1 MNKFGGIFKSFL
13 LVTLLLVF
21 LIPMHADFAATNIQF
36 PDINISVSG
45 EDGDVEVA
53 NSIQILVLLTV
64 LSLAPSIL
72 IMMTSFTRFIIVL
85 GFVRRALSLQ
95 ATPPN
100 QTLIGL
106 ALFLTLFVM
115 QPVLTDVYEN
125 AYVPLQEGTVTL
137 EEATELASG
146 PFKEFMLS
154 QVRSKDLAL
163 FLNIANVEEVNTN
176 DDISMT
182 VLIPAFVLSEL
193 KLSFEIGFLI
203 FMPFI
208 VVDMIV
214 ASTLMALGMMML
226 PPVMISLPIKIL
238 LFILVDGWHLI
249 IEKLILSIRYGV
261 KMNEEMIIDL
271 FSESIKVILVLSAPM
286 LLSGLLIG
294 LVIAIFQA
302 TTQIQESTL
311 AFVPKIIVV
320 FVVMLVTGSWM
331 IKSLVEYTN
340 YVLNLI
346 DVIIY

>member
-1 MNKFGGIFKSFL
+1 MNKYGGIFKSFI

-21 LIPMHADFAATNIQF
+21 LLPMNADFAATNIQF

-85 GFVRRALSLQ
+85 GFVRSALSLQ

-137 EEATELASG
+137 EEASELASG

-249 IEKLILSIRYGV
+249 IEKLILSIR
-261 KMNEEMIIDL
+261 
-271 FSESIKVILVLSAPM
+271 
-286 LLSGLLIG
+286 
-294 LVIAIFQA
+294 
-302 TTQIQESTL
+302 
-311 AFVPKIIVV
+311 
-320 FVVMLVTGSWM
+320 
-331 IKSLVEYTN
+331 
-340 YVLNLI
+340 
-346 DVIIY
+346 

>member
-1 MNKFGGIFKSFL
+1 MFKNGGAIK
-13 LVTLLLVF
+13 F
-21 LIPMHADFAATNIQF
+21 LISMAIVVLLASSMHMDFAATIEI
-36 PDINISVSG
+36 PDINITISG
-45 EDGDVEVA
+45 EDGDVEIA

-72 IMMTSFTRFIIVL
+72 IMMTSFTRMIIVL

-95 ATPPN
+95 STPPN

-115 QPVLTDVYEN
+115 APVFTDVYEN

-137 EEATELASG
+137 EEAVDLASD
-146 PFKEFMLS
+146 PFKDFMLS

-163 FLNIANVEEVNTN
+163 FLNISGVEEITSN
-176 DDISMT
+176 DDITLT
-182 VLIPAFVLSEL
+182 VLIPAFILSEL

-249 IEKLILSIRYGV
+249 IEKLILSIR
-261 KMNEEMIIDL
+261 
-271 FSESIKVILVLSAPM
+271 
-286 LLSGLLIG
+286 
-294 LVIAIFQA
+294 
-302 TTQIQESTL
+302 
-311 AFVPKIIVV
+311 
-320 FVVMLVTGSWM
+320 
-331 IKSLVEYTN
+331 
-340 YVLNLI
+340 
-346 DVIIY
+346 

>member
-1 MNKFGGIFKSFL
+1 MNKIGGISKSFL
-13 LVTLLLVF
+13 LIALLL
-21 LIPMHADFAATNIQF
+21 LLSMSLKADFAATTIQF

-45 EDGDVEVA
+45 ENGDIEVA

-106 ALFLTLFVM
+106 ALFMTLFVM
-115 QPVLTDVYEN
+115 QPVLTDVYDN
-125 AYVPLQEGTVTL
+125 AYVPLQEGTITL
-137 EEATELASG
+137 EEATDLASG
-146 PFKEFMLS
+146 PFKEFMLA

-238 LFILVDGWHLI
+238 LFIMVDGWHLI
-249 IEKLILSIRYGV
+249 IEKLILSIR
-261 KMNEEMIIDL
+261 
-271 FSESIKVILVLSAPM
+271 
-286 LLSGLLIG
+286 
-294 LVIAIFQA
+294 
-302 TTQIQESTL
+302 
-311 AFVPKIIVV
+311 
-320 FVVMLVTGSWM
+320 
-331 IKSLVEYTN
+331 
-340 YVLNLI
+340 
-346 DVIIY
+346 

>member
-1 MNKFGGIFKSFL
+1 MLKNGGILKIVISIAIL
-13 LVTLLLVF
+13 MIMASGVHLN
-21 LIPMHADFAATNIQF
+21 FAATIEI
-36 PDINISVSG
+36 PDINITISG
-45 EDGDVEVA
+45 TDGDVQIA

-72 IMMTSFTRFIIVL
+72 IMMTSFTRMIIVL

-95 ATPPN
+95 STPPN

-115 QPVLTDVYEN
+115 APVFTDVYEN

-137 EEATELASG
+137 EEAVDLASD
-146 PFKEFMLS
+146 PFKDFMLS

-163 FLNIANVEEVNTN
+163 FLNISGVQEIASN
-176 DDISMT
+176 DDITLT
-182 VLIPAFVLSEL
+182 VLIPAFILSEL

-249 IEKLILSIRYGV
+249 IEKLILSIR
-261 KMNEEMIIDL
+261 
-271 FSESIKVILVLSAPM
+271 
-286 LLSGLLIG
+286 
-294 LVIAIFQA
+294 
-302 TTQIQESTL
+302 
-311 AFVPKIIVV
+311 
-320 FVVMLVTGSWM
+320 
-331 IKSLVEYTN
+331 
-340 YVLNLI
+340 
-346 DVIIY
+346 

>member
-1 MNKFGGIFKSFL
+1 MNKFGGIKKVILVMVIAILMLAAMQVSFAG
-13 LVTLLLVF
+13 TE
-21 LIPMHADFAATNIQF
+21 IQL
-36 PDINISVSG
+36 PDINVSINS
-45 EDGDVEVA
+45 EDGDVPVA
-53 NSIQILVLLTV
+53 NGIQIIILLTI

-100 QTLIGL
+100 QTLIGM
-106 ALFLTLFVM
+106 ALFLTFFVM
-115 QPVLTDVYEN
+115 SPVFTEVYET

-137 EEATELASG
+137 EEAVDLASD
-146 PFKEFMLS
+146 PFKEFMLE

-176 DDISMT
+176 DDIPMT
-182 VLIPAFVLSEL
+182 VIIPAFILSEL

-238 LFILVDGWHLI
+238 LFIMVDGWHLI
-249 IEKLILSIRYGV
+249 IEKLILSIR
-261 KMNEEMIIDL
+261 
-271 FSESIKVILVLSAPM
+271 
-286 LLSGLLIG
+286 
-294 LVIAIFQA
+294 
-302 TTQIQESTL
+302 
-311 AFVPKIIVV
+311 
-320 FVVMLVTGSWM
+320 
-331 IKSLVEYTN
+331 
-340 YVLNLI
+340 
-346 DVIIY
+346 

>member
-21 LIPMHADFAATNIQF
+21 LLPMNADFAATNIQF

-115 QPVLTDVYEN
+115 QPVLTEVYEN

-137 EEATELASG
+137 EEASELASG

-249 IEKLILSIRYGV
+249 IEKLILSIR
-261 KMNEEMIIDL
+261 
-271 FSESIKVILVLSAPM
+271 
-286 LLSGLLIG
+286 
-294 LVIAIFQA
+294 
-302 TTQIQESTL
+302 
-311 AFVPKIIVV
+311 
-320 FVVMLVTGSWM
+320 
-331 IKSLVEYTN
+331 
-340 YVLNLI
+340 
-346 DVIIY
+346 

>member
-1 MNKFGGIFKSFL
+1 MTLTSRSIKGLIVLAVAVL
-13 LVTLLLVF
+13 LM
-21 LIPMHADFAATNIQF
+21 IPANMDFAATTIQI
-36 PDINISVSG
+36 PDINITVSG
-45 EDGDVEVA
+45 GDGDVQVA
-53 NSIQILVLLTV
+53 NSIQILILLTV

-115 QPVLTDVYEN
+115 APVFTDVYEN
-125 AYVPLQEGTVTL
+125 AYVPLQEGTVSL
-137 EEATELASG
+137 EEAVDLASD
-146 PFKEFMLS
+146 PFKEFMLA

-163 FLNIANVEEVNTN
+163 FLDIAQVDEVKSN

-182 VLIPAFVLSEL
+182 VLIPAFILSEL

-249 IEKLILSIRYGV
+249 VEKLVLSIR
-261 KMNEEMIIDL
+261 
-271 FSESIKVILVLSAPM
+271 
-286 LLSGLLIG
+286 
-294 LVIAIFQA
+294 
-302 TTQIQESTL
+302 
-311 AFVPKIIVV
+311 
-320 FVVMLVTGSWM
+320 
-331 IKSLVEYTN
+331 
-340 YVLNLI
+340 
-346 DVIIY
+346 

>member
-1 MNKFGGIFKSFL
+1 MTKHSITSGGFKKR
-13 LVTLLLVF
+13 F
-21 LIPMHADFAATNIQF
+21 LILFLFLVVFISTNVDFAATTIDI
-36 PDINISVSG
+36 PDINITISG
-45 EDGDVEVA
+45 DDGDTPVA
-53 NSIQILVLLTV
+53 NSIQILILLTV

-106 ALFLTLFVM
+106 ALFMTLFVM
-115 QPVLTDVYEN
+115 GPVFSEVYET

-137 EEATELASG
+137 EEAVDLASD
-146 PFKEFMLS
+146 PFKEFMLA

-163 FLNIANVEEVNTN
+163 FLNIADIGEVTSN
-176 DDISMT
+176 DDITMT
-182 VLIPAFVLSEL
+182 VLIPAFILSEL

-249 IEKLILSIRYGV
+249 IEKLILSIR
-261 KMNEEMIIDL
+261 
-271 FSESIKVILVLSAPM
+271 
-286 LLSGLLIG
+286 
-294 LVIAIFQA
+294 
-302 TTQIQESTL
+302 
-311 AFVPKIIVV
+311 
-320 FVVMLVTGSWM
+320 
-331 IKSLVEYTN
+331 
-340 YVLNLI
+340 
-346 DVIIY
+346 

>member
-1 MNKFGGIFKSFL
+1 MTLTSRRIKGLII
-13 LVTLLLVF
+13 LVIAVF
-21 LIPMHADFAATNIQF
+21 LVIPTNIDYAATTIQI
-36 PDINISVSG
+36 PDINITVSG
-45 EDGDVEVA
+45 GDGDVQVA
-53 NSIQILVLLTV
+53 NSIQILILLTV

-72 IMMTSFTRFIIVL
+72 IMMTSFTRFIIVF

-115 QPVLTDVYEN
+115 APVFTDVYEN
-125 AYVPLQEGTVTL
+125 AYVPLQEGTVSL
-137 EEATELASG
+137 EEAADLASG
-146 PFKEFMLS
+146 PFKEFMLA

-163 FLNIANVEEVNTN
+163 FLDIAKVDEVKSN

-182 VLIPAFVLSEL
+182 VLIPAFILSEI

-249 IEKLILSIRYGV
+249 IEKLVLSIR
-261 KMNEEMIIDL
+261 
-271 FSESIKVILVLSAPM
+271 
-286 LLSGLLIG
+286 
-294 LVIAIFQA
+294 
-302 TTQIQESTL
+302 
-311 AFVPKIIVV
+311 
-320 FVVMLVTGSWM
+320 
-331 IKSLVEYTN
+331 
-340 YVLNLI
+340 
-346 DVIIY
+346 

>member
-1 MNKFGGIFKSFL
+1 MLKNGGLYKRLILFVAIFAIAL
-13 LVTLLLVF
+13 LSQSS
-21 LIPMHADFAATNIQF
+21 FAATIEI
-36 PDINISVSG
+36 PDINITISG
-45 EDGDVEVA
+45 ENGDLQIA

-72 IMMTSFTRFIIVL
+72 IMMTSFTRMVIVL

-95 ATPPN
+95 STPPN

-115 QPVLTDVYEN
+115 TPVFTDVYEN

-137 EEATELASG
+137 EEAVDLASD
-146 PFKEFMLS
+146 PFKDFMLS

-163 FLNIANVEEVNTN
+163 FLNITGVEEITSN
-176 DDISMT
+176 DDVTMT
-182 VLIPAFVLSEL
+182 VLIPAFILSEL

-238 LFILVDGWHLI
+238 LFIMVDGWHLI
-249 IEKLILSIRYGV
+249 VEKLILSIR
-261 KMNEEMIIDL
+261 
-271 FSESIKVILVLSAPM
+271 
-286 LLSGLLIG
+286 
-294 LVIAIFQA
+294 
-302 TTQIQESTL
+302 
-311 AFVPKIIVV
+311 
-320 FVVMLVTGSWM
+320 
-331 IKSLVEYTN
+331 
-340 YVLNLI
+340 
-346 DVIIY
+346 